1 MSKSILLLLCC
12 TLLKLGLHAQAP
24 AYLPLYPVNYVP
36 QKLSYVS
43 FRAPLL
49 LPLAG
54 KTDGTE
60 KSLVYLGP
68 ANRDTIKIDM
78 GAYKPAKSDI
88 QIRVGR
94 RSAQLMN
101 NQ

>member
-1 MSKSILLLLCC
+1 M
-12 TLLKLGLHAQAP
+12 LGLHAQAP
-24 AYLPLYPVNYVP
+24 AYLPPYPVNYVP
-36 QKLSYVS
+36 QKLSYIS

-54 KTDGTE
+54 KTDTPE

-78 GAYKPAKSDI
+78 SAYRPAKSGI
-88 QIRVGR
+88 QIKVGR
-94 RSAQLMN
+94 LAPLMN
-101 NQ
+101 RQ

>member
-1 MSKSILLLLCC
+1 MPKSILLLICC

-24 AYLPLYPVNYVP
+24 IYLPPYPVTYVP
-36 QKLSYVS
+36 QKLSYTS
-43 FRAPLL
+43 FHAPLL
-49 LPLAG
+49 LPLAA
-54 KTDGTE
+54 KTDSTE

-68 ANRDTIKIDM
+68 RDRDTIKIDM
-78 GAYKPAKSDI
+78 GAYKPVKSDI

>member
-1 MSKSILLLLCC
+1 MSKSLLLFLCC
-12 TLLKLGLHAQAP
+12 ALLKLGLHAQTP
-24 AYLPLYPVNYVP
+24 ANIPLYPVNYIP
-36 QKLSYVS
+36 QKLAYPG

-54 KTDGTE
+54 KADSTE

-78 GAYKPAKSDI
+78 GAYRPVKTGF
-88 QIRVGR
+88 QIKVGR
-94 RSAQLMN
+94 QAPLMN
-101 NQ
+101 YQ